1 MLALE
6 VIMRGSGN
14 FIGFPD
20 IYGKALLDAGFVVML
35 LFVLHLLGGLLEIGS
50 RSVNFAASLFY
61 NRISRGPKWSNTSAF
76 LHLLKFRA

>member
-20 IYGKALLDAGFVVML
+20 IYGKALLDARVLWLCFF
-35 LFVLHLLGGLLEIGS
+35 LFFTFWV
-50 RSVNFAASLFY
+50 ASW
-61 NRISRGPKWSNTSAF
+61 KSA
-76 LHLLKFRA
+76 REA